1 MLGLIPPPHLLLLLI
16 IGLFS
21 YSVQSLRFELQS
33 GQAKCIAEDIRSNAM
48 TVGNYSITNPLI
60 DQPLP
65 DSHTVSVRVTSRVGN
80 NLYHQSEHV
89 QSGHFAFVAVENG
102 DYIAC
107 FWTTNHEPQIT
118 ITIDFDWR
126 AGVAAKDWSN
136 VAKKSHIDKMVLELQ
151 ILQEVASSITEETIY
166 LRKQEE
172 ELEMH
177 DSTTNTC
184 MFWLSLL
191 SFFICMSVAGLQ
203 LWHLKTFFQ
212 KNKIL

>member
-1 MLGLIPPPHLLLLLI
+1 MC
-16 IGLFS
+16 
-21 YSVQSLRFELQS
+21 Q
-33 GQAKCIAEDIRSNAM
+33 
-48 TVGNYSITNPLI
+48 
-60 DQPLP
+60 
-65 DSHTVSVRVTSRVGN
+65 
-80 NLYHQSEHV
+80 
-89 QSGHFAFVAVENG
+89 
-102 DYIAC
+102 
-107 FWTTNHEPQIT
+107 
-118 ITIDFDWR
+118 
-126 AGVAAKDWSN
+126 
-136 VAKKSHIDKMVLELQ
+136 KMVLELQ

-172 ELEMH
+172 ELELH